1 MPTYGHALVRV
12 RLPGGLVLQA
22 AFHPQEAVGAVLAEV
37 RGCLSPTL
45 QSAQPYLF
53 VTPPRRVLDVS
64 LSLAAAGLVP
74 AATLLLGFDPPVSAG
89 AAGSTPSEVLSARA
103 LALLAAPPD
112 AAAAPQPS
120 FPSAQSSVALRRRRW
135 RRARSAARIDERRSG
150 GGWQRKGAQG
160 SKVAAALS
168 MRAARV
174 GATASFRFVEA
185 QCWEARAPLI
195 RGAKRKGMGATHR
208 HRENVAY
215 SSFHSAFVSPS
226 QKRKGR
232 GARRRSRFS
241 LGRGVPGSSASR
253 CSYAGRAPGRRSD
266 RSEPPLH
273 RACSARQM
281 DQ

>member
-1 MPTYGHALVRV
+1 MEALKRQKLEVRADVAPASRALRIVNPAEEAAAAALRSAAPTPEEEPADDFYEVTADDLRALALGGGGGGDGGGGGQLKTRAMRELEALQSMPTYGHALVRV

-120 FPSAQSSVALRRRRW
+120 FPSALNLPS
-135 RRARSAARIDERRSG
+135 RSAAG
-150 GGWQRKGAQG
+150 GGGALAPPLG
-160 SKVAAALS
+160 STSGEAAA
-168 MRAARV
+168 A
-174 GATASFRFVEA
+174 GKGKE
-185 QCWEARAPLI
+185 
-195 RGAKRKGMGATHR
+195 RK
-208 HRENVAY
+208 
-215 SSFHSAFVSPS
+215 
-226 QKRKGR
+226 
-232 GARRRSRFS
+232 
-241 LGRGVPGSSASR
+241 VPKWLQR
-253 CSYAGRAPGRRSD
+253 
-266 RSEPPLH
+266 
-273 RACSARQM
+273 
-281 DQ
+281 